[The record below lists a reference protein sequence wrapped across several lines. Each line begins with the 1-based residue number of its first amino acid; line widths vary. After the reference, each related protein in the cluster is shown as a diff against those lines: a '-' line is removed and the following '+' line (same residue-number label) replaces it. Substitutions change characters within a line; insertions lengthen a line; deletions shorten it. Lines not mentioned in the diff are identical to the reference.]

1 MMDKLPFLS
10 IIVPCRNEEEHIG
23 KCLNSII
30 QNDYPKDRLEVFVV
44 DGLSNDHTKKV
55 VQEYGVRHPFIKLLD
70 NQKKIVSVALNIG
83 IKEAK
88 GELIMRLDAHS
99 TYGKNYISLCVQNHV
114 ENDVD
119 NVGGPC
125 ITLPGSDTPRGK
137 AIALGLSHPFGVGNQ
152 YCRIG
157 AKEKMFVD
165 GVTFGCYKKEVFDRI
180 GLFDETLI
188 RNQDDEFNLRLI
200 KNGGKI
206 LLVPEILVYYIAR
219 DSLLKLW
226 RMYYQYGYFK
236 PLVAMKLGSVLSWRQ
251 LIPPLFVGVLGFTAI
266 LSPVIKYS
274 AWLFSLLIFT
284 YLLADIV
291 FAYESG
297 RKNGLRCVFSLF
309 LVFPILHF
317 SYGFG
322 YLKGIIDFI
331 ILKKYTKNKIK
342 DLPISR

>member
-1 MMDKLPFLS
+1 MDNLPFIS
-10 IIVPCRNEEEHIG
+10 IIIPCRNEEAHIG
-23 KCLNSII
+23 KCIDSII

-44 DGLSNDHTKKV
+44 DGSSDDNSKKV
-55 VQEYGVRHPFIKLLD
+55 VQEYCDKTDFIKLFD
-70 NQKKIVSVALNIG
+70 NQKKIVSSALNIG
-83 IKEAK
+83 LKEAK

-99 TYGKNYISLCVQNHV
+99 TYGKNYISLCVQHHG

-119 NVGGPC
+119 NVGGPI
-125 ITLPGSDTPRGK
+125 ITLPGSDTPIGK
-137 AIALGLSHPFGVGNQ
+137 AIALGISHPFGVGNQ

-165 GVTFGCYKKEVFDRI
+165 TVTFGCYKRTVFDRI

-236 PLVAMKLGSVLSWRQ
+236 PLVAMKLGSVLTWRQ
-251 LIPPLFVGVLGFTAI
+251 LVPPLFVGILGLTAI
-266 LSPVIKYS
+266 LSPIIKYS
-274 AWLFSLLIFT
+274 AWLFCLIFFS

-291 FAYESG
+291 FAYKSA
-297 RKNGLRCVFSLF
+297 RKKGLRCVFSLF
-309 LVFPILHF
+309 FVFPILHF
-317 SYGFG
+317 SYGLG
-322 YLKGIIDFI
+322 YLKGIIDFA
-331 ILKKYTKNKIK
+331 LLNKTIK
-342 DLPISR
+342 DLPINR